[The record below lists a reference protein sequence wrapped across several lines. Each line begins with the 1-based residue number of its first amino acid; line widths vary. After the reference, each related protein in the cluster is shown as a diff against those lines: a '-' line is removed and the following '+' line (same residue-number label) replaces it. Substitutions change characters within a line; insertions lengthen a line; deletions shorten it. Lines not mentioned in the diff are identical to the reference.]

1 MKYTAIKYEVRG
13 PQGRITL
20 HRPESRNAI
29 NHAMETEV
37 KHALVAANENPEVKA
52 IVITGAPPAFC
63 SGIDLKLHRGR
74 TSLQARAHFES
85 FYWGFHT
92 THRSLS
98 KPTIAV
104 LNGPAREAGCTIAFM
119 CDMIIAADSATLGL
133 PAVDRG
139 IVPAYHLA
147 YLPRVMGKVKAFEF
161 CFSGELMTAAEAER
175 NGVVNRVVP
184 LADLEDAV
192 DKAVARFATKS
203 PTVMK
208 VGKELFYRLMDM
220 EFEKGVRTASDIV
233 ALMASFPHSI
243 EGFSAFVE
251 KRPPEWKS

>member
-1 MKYTAIKYEVRG
+1 MKYTAIKYEVKG

-20 HRPESRNAI
+20 DRPHVRNAI
-29 NHAMETEV
+29 NHEMEVEV
-37 KHALVAANENPEVKA
+37 KHALVRANDDPEVKA
-52 IVITGAPPAFC
+52 VVITGSAPAFC

-74 TSLQARAHFES
+74 SSLQARTHFES

-92 THRSLS
+92 THRAMT
-98 KPTIAV
+98 KPVIAV

-119 CDMIIAADSATLGL
+119 CDMIIAAEGATLGL

-161 CFSGELMTAAEAER
+161 CFSGEIMKAEQAER
-175 NGVVNRVVP
+175 LGLFNHVVP
-184 LADLEDAV
+184 AVELEAMV
-192 DKAVARFATKS
+192 DKVVGRFATKS

-233 ALMASFPHSI
+233 ALMASFPQSV

-251 KRPPEWKS
+251 KRPPEWNS

>member
-1 MKYTAIKYEVRG
+1 MEYTAIKYEVRG
-13 PQGRITL
+13 AQGRITL
-20 HRPESRNAI
+20 NRPQVRNAI
-29 NHAMETEV
+29 NHAMEIEV
-37 KHALVAANENPEVKA
+37 KDALVKANDDAKVKA
-52 IVITGAPPAFC
+52 IVITGAAPAFC

-74 TSLQARAHFES
+74 TSLEARAHFES

-92 THRSLS
+92 THRSMA
-98 KPTIAV
+98 KPVIAV

-119 CDMIIAADSATLGL
+119 CDMIIAAEGATLGL

-161 CFSGELMTAAEAER
+161 CFSGELMTVEEAER
-175 NGVVNRVVP
+175 NGIVNRVVP
-184 LADLEDAV
+184 ASQLEAAV
-192 DKAVARFATKS
+192 DEAVARFATKS

-220 EFEKGVRTASDIV
+220 EMEKAVRTASDIV
-233 ALMASFPHSI
+233 ALMASFPHAH
-243 EGFSAFVE
+243 EGFGAYVE
-251 KRPPEWKS
+251 KREPEWKS

>member
-1 MKYTAIKYEVRG
+1 MEYTAIKYEVRG
-13 PQGRITL
+13 PQARITL
-20 HRPESRNAI
+20 DRPHVRNAI
-29 NHAMETEV
+29 DHTMEVEV
-37 KHALVAANENPEVKA
+37 KDALVRANHDTNVKA
-52 IVITGAPPAFC
+52 IVLTGAPPAFC

-92 THRSLS
+92 THRSLE
-98 KPTIAV
+98 KPTIAM

-119 CDMIIAADSATLGL
+119 CDMIIAAAGATLGL

-161 CFSGELMTAAEAER
+161 CFSGELIRVEEAER
-175 NGVVNRVVP
+175 LGIVNRVVP
-184 LADLEDAV
+184 QAELAAAV
-192 DKAVARFATKS
+192 DKVVSRFATKS

-220 EFEKGVRTASDIV
+220 EFEKAVRTASDIV
-233 ALMASFPHSI
+233 SLMASFPHSV

-251 KRPPEWKS
+251 KRAPEWKS